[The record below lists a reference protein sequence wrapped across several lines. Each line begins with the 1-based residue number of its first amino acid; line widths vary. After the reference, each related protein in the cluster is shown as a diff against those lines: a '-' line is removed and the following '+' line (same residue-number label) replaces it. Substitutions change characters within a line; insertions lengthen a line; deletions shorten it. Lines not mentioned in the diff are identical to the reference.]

1 MEINGEQV
9 NEIVDYSQLGLSP
22 AIMKAL
28 DKKGYVQATPVQA
41 GAIPY
46 FMVW

>member
-9 NEIVDYSQLGLSP
+9 NEVVDYADLNLSP

-28 DKKGYVQATPVQA
+28 DKKGYVRATPVQA
-41 GAIPY
+41 GARSRTER
-46 FMVW
+46 